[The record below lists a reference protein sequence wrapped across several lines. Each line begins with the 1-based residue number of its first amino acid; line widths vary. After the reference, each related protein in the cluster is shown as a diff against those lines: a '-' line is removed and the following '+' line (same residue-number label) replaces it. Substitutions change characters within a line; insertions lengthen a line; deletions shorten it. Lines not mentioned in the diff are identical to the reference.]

1 MVSKVTT
8 KTKRPAATARPVKP
22 DEVDAGSG
30 NVFADLGFAD
40 SDERRLRVQLA
51 MQLNDLITARPLT
64 QAQASALFGIPQPH
78 ISELR
83 NYKLTRFSS
92 ERLMRFLT
100 QLDRDVQ
107 IVIRPKA
114 RGSAAGSVSM
124 LVSLGINGQRNDS
137 KNKTAQSNKRDL
149 FSELEEGVVAL
160 AMSRQSKRALRKS
173 VKPTLAVEQSVSK
186 PRQRRA

>member
-1 MVSKVTT
+1 MANKNTGKATRRV
-8 KTKRPAATARPVKP
+8 ATARPGKP
-22 DEVDAGSG
+22 DAVDTGSG

-78 ISELR
+78 VSELR

-107 IVIRPKA
+107 IVIRPKV
-114 RGSAAGSVSM
+114 RGRVTGLMSV
-124 LVSLGINGQRNDS
+124 R
-137 KNKTAQSNKRDL
+137 
-149 FSELEEGVVAL
+149 VA
-160 AMSRQSKRALRKS
+160 
-173 VKPTLAVEQSVSK
+173 
-186 PRQRRA
+186 

>member
-1 MVSKVTT
+1 MVNKVAA
-8 KTKRPAATARPVKP
+8 KTKRSAKAQPGKMDA
-22 DEVDAGSG
+22 VDAGSG

-51 MQLNDLITARPLT
+51 MQLNELIAARPLT

-83 NYKLTRFSS
+83 NYKLTRFSA

-100 QLDRDVQ
+100 LLDRDVQ

-114 RGSAAGSVSM
+114 RGRAAGSVSM
-124 LVSLGINGQRNDS
+124 LVSLGINGKQSDS
-137 KNKTAQSNKRDL
+137 RNKTAQSDKRNL
-149 FSELEEGVVAL
+149 FAELEEGLVAL
-160 AMSRQSKRALRKS
+160 ATARQGKRALRKP
-173 VKPTLAVEQSVSK
+173 VKPTLAGEQSVSK
-186 PRQRRA
+186 TRLRRA